1 LETFTIEGG
10 RPLSGSL
17 RIHGAKNAAL
27 PILAAAVLAEGQF
40 HIYDVPHL
48 RDIEVMLEILTAL
61 GAKVTHV
68 DGCVSLDTTNIATS
82 HVPDHLMGQM
92 RSSIFLMGPLLARL
106 GEVTV
111 SRPGGCAIGE
121 RRIDLHLSGL
131 TTLGAKAEEAEGY
144 INFRAKQLRG
154 TNIFLSFPSVGATEN
169 IMMAAVLAKGTT
181 RICNA
186 AREPEIID
194 LANFL
199 NAMGARI
206 HGAGTDTIE
215 IEGVTRLRPVSYRVI
230 PDRIVTGTHILAV
243 GIAQGHVELTNT
255 IPEHLTALI
264 EVARSCGVEI
274 KSHHGIMEVKCT
286 TRPRGF
292 DRIITSPFP
301 GFPTDLQA
309 QLMVFLSL
317 ARGTSVI
324 KETVFEGRFKHV
336 NELARMGAS
345 IYVDLGSAF
354 IRGVS
359 KLTGANVE
367 ATDLRAGAALV
378 LAGLAAEG
386 TTVVEQIH
394 HIDRGYERLE
404 QQLRQL
410 GAGITRSGG
419 NREIA

>member
-1 LETFTIEGG
+1 METFAIEGG

-17 RIHGAKNAAL
+17 RIQGAKNAAL

-40 HIYDVPHL
+40 YIYDVPHL
-48 RDIEVMLEILTAL
+48 KDIKVMLEILTSL
-61 GAKVTHV
+61 GAKTKHV
-68 DGCVSLDTTNIATS
+68 DSCVDLDTS
-82 HVPDHLMGQM
+82 SVSVPLIPDDLMSQM
-92 RSSIFLMGPLLARL
+92 RSSMFLAGPLLARL
-106 GEVTV
+106 GEVTI
-111 SRPGGCAIGE
+111 SRPGGCDIGE

-131 TTLGAKAEEAEGY
+131 TALGAKIEESEGY
-144 INFRAKQLRG
+144 ITFRAKQLRG

-194 LANFL
+194 LQNFL

-206 HGAGTDTIE
+206 RGAGTDTIE
-215 IEGVTRLRPVSYRVI
+215 ISGVPRLRSVSYRII
-230 PDRIVTGTHILAV
+230 PDRIVTGTYLLAV
-243 GIAQGHVELTNT
+243 GISQGHVELTNT
-255 IPEHLTALI
+255 LPEHLTALI

-274 KSHHGIMEVKCT
+274 KTRHDIMEVKCT
-286 TRPRGF
+286 SRPRAY

-309 QLMVFLSL
+309 QLMVFLSQ

-324 KETVFEGRFKHV
+324 KETIFEARFKHV

-345 IYVDLGSAF
+345 IYVDLGSAI
-354 IRGVS
+354 IRGVN
-359 KLTGANVE
+359 KLTATNVE

-386 TTVVEQIH
+386 TTTVNQIH

-404 QQLRQL
+404 QQLGQL
-410 GAGITRSGG
+410 GADISRVS
-419 NREIA
+419 I

>member
-1 LETFTIEGG
+1 METFAIEGG

-17 RIHGAKNAAL
+17 RIQGAKNAAL

-40 HIYDVPHL
+40 YIYDVPHL
-48 RDIEVMLEILTAL
+48 KDIKVMLEIMTAL
-61 GAKVTHV
+61 GAKTKHV
-68 DGCVSLDTTNIATS
+68 DGCVDLDTTS
-82 HVPDHLMGQM
+82 VSVPHVPDDLMSQM
-92 RSSIFLMGPLLARL
+92 RSSIFLAGPLLARL
-106 GEVTV
+106 GEVTI
-111 SRPGGCAIGE
+111 SRPGGCDIGE

-131 TTLGAKAEEAEGY
+131 TALGAKIEESEGY
-144 INFRAKQLRG
+144 ITFRAKQLRG

-194 LANFL
+194 LQNFL

-206 HGAGTDTIE
+206 RGAGTDTIE
-215 IEGVTRLRPVSYRVI
+215 ISGVPRLRSVSYRII
-230 PDRIVTGTHILAV
+230 PDRIVTGTYVLAV

-255 IPEHLTALI
+255 LPEQLTALI

-274 KSHHGIMEVKCT
+274 KTRHDIMEIKSNS
-286 TRPRGF
+286 RPRAY
-292 DRIITSPFP
+292 DRIITSPYP

-309 QLMVFLSL
+309 QLMVFLSQ

-324 KETVFEGRFKHV
+324 KETIFEGRFKHV

-345 IYVDLGSAF
+345 IYVDLGSAI
-354 IRGVS
+354 IRGVG
-359 KLTGANVE
+359 KLTATNVE

-386 TTVVEQIH
+386 ITTVNQIH
-394 HIDRGYERLE
+394 HIDRGYDRLE
-404 QQLRQL
+404 EQLRRL
-410 GAGITRSGG
+410 GADITRVS
-419 NREIA
+419 I

>member
-1 LETFTIEGG
+1 LETFAIEGG

-17 RIHGAKNAAL
+17 RIQGAKNAAL
-27 PILAAAVLAEGQF
+27 PILAAALLAEGQF
-40 HIYDVPHL
+40 YIYDVPHL
-48 RDIEVMLEILTAL
+48 KDIKVMLEILGSL
-61 GAKVTHV
+61 GAKTKYQ
-68 DGCVSLDTTNIATS
+68 DGCVDLDTAS
-82 HVPDHLMGQM
+82 VSVPLIPDNLMSQM
-92 RSSIFLMGPLLARL
+92 RSSIFLAGPLLARL
-106 GEVTV
+106 GEVTI
-111 SRPGGCAIGE
+111 SRPGGCDIGE
-121 RRIDLHLSGL
+121 RRIDLHLAGL
-131 TTLGAKAEEAEGY
+131 TALGAKMEESEGY
-144 INFRAKQLRG
+144 ITFRAKQLRG

-169 IMMAAVLAKGTT
+169 IMMAAVMAKGTT

-194 LANFL
+194 LQNFL

-206 HGAGTDTIE
+206 RGAGTDTIE
-215 IEGVTRLRPVSYRVI
+215 ITGVPKLRSVSYRII
-230 PDRIVTGTHILAV
+230 PDRIVTGTFVLAAGV
-243 GIAQGHVELTNT
+243 AQGHIELTNT
-255 IPEHLTALI
+255 LPEHLTALI

-274 KSHHGIMEVKCT
+274 KTRHDIMEIKST
-286 TRPRGF
+286 SRPRAY

-309 QLMVFLSL
+309 QLMVFLSQ

-324 KETVFEGRFKHV
+324 KETIFEARFKHV

-345 IYVDLGSAF
+345 IYVDLGSAI

-359 KLTGANVE
+359 KLTATSVE

-386 TTVVEQIH
+386 TTTVSQIH

-410 GAGITRSGG
+410 GANISRVSV
-419 NREIA
+419 

>member
-1 LETFTIEGG
+1 METFAIEGG

-17 RIHGAKNAAL
+17 RIQGAKNAAL

-40 HIYDVPHL
+40 YIYDVPHL
-48 RDIEVMLEILTAL
+48 KDIKVMLEILTSL
-61 GAKVTHV
+61 GAKTNHV
-68 DGCVSLDTTNIATS
+68 DSCVDLDTS
-82 HVPDHLMGQM
+82 SVSVPLVPDDLMSQM
-92 RSSIFLMGPLLARL
+92 RSSIFLAGPLLARL
-106 GEVTV
+106 GEVTI
-111 SRPGGCAIGE
+111 SRPGGCDIGE
-121 RRIDLHLSGL
+121 RRIDLHLAGL
-131 TTLGAKAEEAEGY
+131 TALGAKIEESEGY
-144 INFRAKQLRG
+144 ITFRAKQLRG

-194 LANFL
+194 LQNFL

-206 HGAGTDTIE
+206 RGAGTDTIE
-215 IEGVTRLRPVSYRVI
+215 ISGVPRLRSVSYRII
-230 PDRIVTGTHILAV
+230 PDRIVTGTYLLAIGV
-243 GIAQGHVELTNT
+243 SQGHVELTNT
-255 IPEHLTALI
+255 LPEHLTALI

-274 KSHHGIMEVKCT
+274 KTRHDIMEIKCT
-286 TRPRGF
+286 SRPRAY

-309 QLMVFLSL
+309 QLMVFLSQ

-324 KETVFEGRFKHV
+324 KETIFEGRFKHV

-345 IYVDLGSAF
+345 IYVDLGSAI
-354 IRGVS
+354 IRGVG
-359 KLTGANVE
+359 KLTATNVE

-386 TTVVEQIH
+386 TTTVNQIH

-404 QQLRQL
+404 HQLSQL
-410 GAGITRSGG
+410 GANISRVS
-419 NREIA
+419 I

>member
-1 LETFTIEGG
+1 METFAIEGG
-10 RPLSGSL
+10 KPLSGSL
-17 RIHGAKNAAL
+17 RIQGAKNAAL
-27 PILAAAVLAEGQF
+27 PILAAAILAEGQF
-40 HIYDVPHL
+40 YIYDVPFL
-48 RDIEVMLEILTAL
+48 KDIKVMLEILDSL
-61 GAKVTHV
+61 GAKTKYQ
-68 DGCVSLDTTNIATS
+68 DGCVDLDTTS
-82 HVPDHLMGQM
+82 VCVPHIPDNLMSQM
-92 RSSIFLMGPLLARL
+92 RSSIFLAGPLLARL
-106 GEVTV
+106 GEVTI
-111 SRPGGCAIGE
+111 SRPGGCDIGE

-131 TTLGAKAEEAEGY
+131 TALGAKMEESEGY
-144 INFRAKQLRG
+144 ITFRAKQLRG

-194 LANFL
+194 LQNFL

-206 HGAGTDTIE
+206 RGAGTDTIE
-215 IEGVTRLRPVSYRVI
+215 ITGVPKLRSVSYRII
-230 PDRIVTGTHILAV
+230 PDRIVTGTFLLAV
-243 GIAQGHVELTNT
+243 GVAQGHVELTNT
-255 IPEHLTALI
+255 LPGHLTALI

-274 KSHHGIMEVKCT
+274 KTRHDIMEIKST
-286 TRPRGF
+286 SRPRAY

-309 QLMVFLSL
+309 QLMVFLSQ

-324 KETVFEGRFKHV
+324 KETIFEARFKHV

-345 IYVDLGSAF
+345 IYVDLGSAI
-354 IRGVS
+354 IRGVN
-359 KLTGANVE
+359 KLTATSVE

-386 TTVVEQIH
+386 TTTVNQIH

-404 QQLRQL
+404 QQLKQL
-410 GAGITRSGG
+410 GANISRVSV
-419 NREIA
+419 